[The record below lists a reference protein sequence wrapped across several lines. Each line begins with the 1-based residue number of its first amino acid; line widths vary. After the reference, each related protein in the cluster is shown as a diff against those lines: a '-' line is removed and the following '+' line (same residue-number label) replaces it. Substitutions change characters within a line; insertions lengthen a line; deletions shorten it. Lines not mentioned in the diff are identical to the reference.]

1 MKIRPGKP
9 SYDWNDNPISEHPVL
24 FLAVE
29 KTVIAAQNLTYCLNI
44 LVNISGALVP
54 WNRQTI
60 LEFHSL
66 KDRVQNIDDKKF
78 LPRVN

>member
-44 LVNISGALVP
+44 VVNISGALVP

-60 LEFHSL
+60 L
-66 KDRVQNIDDKKF
+66 DTR
-78 LPRVN
+78 RGCC